1 MKKIALIFVLLWSVV
16 LGHPAYKIENLDI
29 IALIQKDGSIN
40 IEEKVL
46 YDIGD
51 INGIFYNIDAL
62 GYGKLENLEIFY
74 EEERGKGFERA
85 TESNYS
91 DRGTY
96 TIGESGG
103 LYKIKLYAPARNEE
117 KEFIFKYTLTKGIT
131 VYRDIAQLNR
141 KMVGKDWGVGI
152 KHIKLTV
159 VLPEAVPK
167 KDIYAFGHG
176 PLTGNI
182 DIENGKK
189 IVYTLDNYRPGEF
202 LEVNL
207 LFPKKI
213 ISKFN
218 PFMVKNERALNRI
231 LATEK
236 RLAEEANER
245 RQGAIMRVF
254 TGRIVFV
261 AGVIWWIF
269 LVILIYIKNS
279 KRHKVENPYGEYF
292 RDLPDDYSPAVAG
305 TLVSRKMYP
314 ESQELF
320 ASLLDLIRKKELI
333 LEQKDGKT
341 ILKISDERD
350 KNLKDYEK
358 FLLDWYIKELG
369 DGTQVVLEDIDKN
382 INTRSR
388 AREFNSN
395 YERWQTMVYTAML
408 SKNLR
413 NDKRDK
419 FSTVLGMVTGL
430 GFFMGGM
437 PLSAYFNTPIFVV
450 LVILGFLLLPYT
462 LSRKRFSLEKEK
474 AYARW
479 KAFKKFLVDYSNL
492 EEAKLAS
499 IQVWEHY
506 FVYAVALGVAD
517 KVAKGYKKIMSQKG
531 EALDPGLI
539 TAGGTS
545 LMGMYMY
552 GNMFNV
558 IHESTERAVRRSLE
572 SIAKSNASST
582 MGSGGGFSGGSS
594 GGGGGRGGG
603 GAF

>member
-1 MKKIALIFVLLWSVV
+1 MLKYNALAV
-16 LGHPAYKIENLDI
+16 
-29 IALIQKDGSIN
+29 
-40 IEEKVL
+40 
-46 YDIGD
+46 
-51 INGIFYNIDAL
+51 
-62 GYGKLENLEIFY
+62 
-74 EEERGKGFERA
+74 
-85 TESNYS
+85 T
-91 DRGTY
+91 T
-96 TIGESGG
+96 GG
-103 LYKIKLYAPARNEE
+103 
-117 KEFIFKYTLTKGIT
+117 
-131 VYRDIAQLNR
+131 
-141 KMVGKDWGVGI
+141 
-152 KHIKLTV
+152 
-159 VLPEAVPK
+159 
-167 KDIYAFGHG
+167 
-176 PLTGNI
+176 
-182 DIENGKK
+182 
-189 IVYTLDNYRPGEF
+189 
-202 LEVNL
+202 
-207 LFPKKI
+207 
-213 ISKFN
+213 
-218 PFMVKNERALNRI
+218 
-231 LATEK
+231 
-236 RLAEEANER
+236 
-245 RQGAIMRVF
+245 
-254 TGRIVFV
+254 
-261 AGVIWWIF
+261 
-269 LVILIYIKNS
+269 
-279 KRHKVENPYGEYF
+279 
-292 RDLPDDYSPAVAG
+292 
-305 TLVSRKMYP
+305 
-314 ESQELF
+314 
-320 ASLLDLIRKKELI
+320 
-333 LEQKDGKT
+333 
-341 ILKISDERD
+341 
-350 KNLKDYEK
+350 
-358 FLLDWYIKELG
+358 
-369 DGTQVVLEDIDKN
+369 
-382 INTRSR
+382 

>member
-1 MKKIALIFVLLWSVV
+1 MKKIALIFILLCSVV
-16 LGHPAYKIENLDI
+16 FGRTGYRVENLDI
-29 IALIQKDGSIN
+29 TANIQKDGSIN
-40 IEEKVL
+40 VEERVL
-46 YDIGD
+46 YNIED

-62 GYGKLENLEIFY
+62 GYGKLENLQIFY

-117 KEFIFKYTLTKGIT
+117 KEFIFRYTLSKGIT

-141 KMVGKDWGVGI
+141 KMVGKDWAVGI

-159 VLPEAVPK
+159 VLPESVPK

-182 DIENGKK
+182 EIQSGRE

-213 ISKFN
+213 ISQFN

-245 RQGAIMRVF
+245 RQGAILRIFIGRV
-254 TGRIVFV
+254 VFGI
-261 AGVIWWIF
+261 GVVWWIF
-269 LVILIYIKNS
+269 LVIFIYIKNS
-279 KRHKVENPYGEYF
+279 KRHKVKNPYGEYF
-292 RDLPDDYSPAVAG
+292 RDLPDDYSPAIAG

-320 ASLLDLIRKKELI
+320 ASILDLIRKKELVLI
-333 LEQKDGKT
+333 EKEQKT
-341 ILKISDERD
+341 ILKLSETRD

-358 FLLDWYIKELG
+358 FLLDWYVRELG
-369 DGTQVVLEDIDKN
+369 DGSQVILEDIDKN
-382 INTRSR
+382 INTRSKAR
-388 AREFNSN
+388 AFNSN

-419 FSTVLGMVTGL
+419 FSTLLGMVTGL

-437 PLSAYFNTPIFVV
+437 PLSAYFDTPIFVV
-450 LVILGFLLLPYT
+450 LVILGFLMLPYT

-479 KAFKKFLVDYSNL
+479 VAFKKFLVDYSNL

-499 IQVWEHY
+499 IQIWEHY

-531 EALDPGLI
+531 EGVDPSLVAL
-539 TAGGTS
+539 GGSS

-552 GNMFNV
+552 GNRFNV